1 MSDILG
7 VIFDMDGV
15 LVDSYLPH
23 FVSWQETASKFG
35 LELTEEQFRGTFGQ
49 TSSSIIRQLWGEGA
63 LTPEQMT
70 DFDHIKE
77 ARYRELVVAELPIM
91 KGAREL
97 VQNLHSDGIPL
108 AIGSSGPP
116 ENVQLAASALGGSNL
131 FSAYVTGRDVQHGK
145 PDPQVFILAAEK
157 LGIPPD
163 RCVVIEDA
171 PVGIEAATRAGM
183 KSIGLQS
190 PPPRNRDLSRAT
202 LVIDSLSSLS
212 TSRIREVLEL

>member
-49 TSSSIIRQLWGEGA
+49 TSGSIIRQLWGEGV

-70 DFDHIKE
+70 DFDHMKE

-91 KGAREL
+91 PGAREL
-97 VQNLHSDGIPL
+97 VRNLHSDRIPL
-108 AIGSSGPP
+108 AIGSCAPP

-131 FSAYVTGRDVQHGK
+131 FSAFVTGRDVHHGK

-190 PPPRNRDLSRAT
+190 PPPRHRELSRAT
-202 LVIDSLSSLS
+202 LVIDSLSTLS